1 MTTTDR
7 AFHEH
12 LRGKIGR
19 ENFAR
24 LQSIR
29 VGIAGTGGLG
39 SNCAAHL
46 VRVGFRNLRLVDF
59 DVVETGNL
67 DRQFY
72 FADQV
77 GMYKVEALRRNLLW
91 ITPDLDLEIEVARI
105 EKATVR
111 TLFADCPVVAECL
124 DRAEDKSML
133 VSELLP
139 LKKFVV
145 AVSGLGGYG
154 SSDAIRVHPVREN
167 LVLIGDLQSDV
178 ALRPA
183 LSPRVAIV
191 AAKQADV
198 ILERVLSQL

>member
-1 MTTTDR
+1 MTTAT

-12 LRGKIGR
+12 LIEKIGR
-19 ENFAR
+19 EGFER
-24 LQSIR
+24 IRRIR
-29 VGIAGTGGLG
+29 VGIAGAGGLG
-39 SNCAAHL
+39 SNCATHL
-46 VRVGFRNLRLVDF
+46 VRVGFRSLKLVDF

-77 GMYKVEALRRNLLW
+77 GMYKVEALRRNLLR
-91 ITPDLDLEIEVARI
+91 ITPHLDLEIEV
-105 EKATVR
+105 EKKEKTTVR
-111 TLFADCPVVAECL
+111 TLFSQCAVVAECL

-133 VSELLP
+133 VSELLS

-154 SSDAIRVHPVREN
+154 SSDAIRVHSVKEN

-178 ALRPA
+178 AFRPA

-198 ILERVLSQL
+198 ILEHVLSRFS

>member
-7 AFHEH
+7 AFHDH
-12 LRGKIGR
+12 LRGKIGP

-24 LQSIR
+24 LRSIR
-29 VGIAGTGGLG
+29 VGIAGAGGLG
-39 SNCAAHL
+39 SNCAANL
-46 VRVGFRNLRLVDF
+46 VRAGFRNLKLVDF

-77 GMYKVEALRRNLLW
+77 GMYKVEALRRNLLR
-91 ITPDLDLEIEVARI
+91 ITSDLDLEIEVGRI

-111 TLFADCPVVAECL
+111 TLFADCSVVAECL

-133 VSELLP
+133 VAELLP
-139 LKKFVV
+139 LGKFVV

-154 SSDAIRVHPVREN
+154 SSDAIRVHPLREN

-178 ALRPA
+178 SLRPA

-198 ILERVLSQL
+198 ILVRVLSQL